1 MTAPNPRAQADLI
14 RRAWSRSNIDFENV
28 SYIEAHGTATP
39 LGDPIEINGLKK
51 AFAQMYGDA
60 GKKMPEAKKCGIGA
74 VKTNIGHL
82 ESAAGMAALFKVL
95 LSMKH
100 GMIPANISFE
110 ELNSNIDLNGTPF
123 YLINENVPWEP
134 VDEDGNRIKRIAGIS
149 SFGFG
154 GSNAHMVVEEYVG
167 DTDDPSETEGD
178 QLIVLS
184 AKNTDRLRERAEDLR
199 DYIKS
204 SSEKESLS
212 DIAFT
217 LVSGRED
224 MQERLAFTAN
234 SAEQVIE
241 RLEDYLAGGKNESIY
256 TGNVN
261 KAKIDLK
268 EITTGRVGEELT
280 RILIEDR
287 ELDKIA
293 NLWVNGVKLDL
304 GGLFDK
310 NSTHRRLA
318 LPVYRFAKD
327 EFWIR

>member
-1 MTAPNPRAQADLI
+1 
-14 RRAWSRSNIDFENV
+14 
-28 SYIEAHGTATP
+28 
-39 LGDPIEINGLKK
+39 
-51 AFAQMYGDA
+51 
-60 GKKMPEAKKCGIGA
+60 
-74 VKTNIGHL
+74 
-82 ESAAGMAALFKVL
+82 
-95 LSMKH
+95 
-100 GMIPANISFE
+100 
-110 ELNSNIDLNGTPF
+110 
-123 YLINENVPWEP
+123 
-134 VDEDGNRIKRIAGIS
+134 
-149 SFGFG
+149 
-154 GSNAHMVVEEYVG
+154 MVVEEYVG